1 MAFLP
6 PTGTHPGTSLPVTS
20 RKTGGTASPNNSRFP
35 SGPADTLNPTGKMN
49 HPLERFL
56 METMN
61 TSLASIAVVLFV
73 GLCFFLMV
81 RIGAS
86 RGWLIW
92 GSLLTTLAGVSSA
105 LTVWIE
111 PGTGLDG
118 LRQTGNVLMVVS
130 ALIAALS
137 VAWTLVTVLRR
148 RTEA

>member
-1 MAFLP
+1 
-6 PTGTHPGTSLPVTS
+6 
-20 RKTGGTASPNNSRFP
+20 
-35 SGPADTLNPTGKMN
+35 
-49 HPLERFL
+49 

-86 RGWLIW
+86 KGWLIW

-105 LTVWIE
+105 VTVWIE
-111 PGTGLDG
+111 PGTGMDG

-130 ALIAALS
+130 ALVAALS

-148 RTEA
+148 RAEA